1 MFTLSVLSSF
11 QKGARLVEA
20 TCERLHLTT
29 LAILSVKLSREVSS
43 LQKQNNL
50 KVLPCNTNLA
60 RGEQFLAEGFI
71 VVGSRNL
78 SALVINI
85 RVHPINTV
93 VGLLLGEGL
102 EREGIQQLVYKRVGK
117 LQLQLQPRP
126 LAYCHN
132 KSTATDCDMSQR
144 SK

>member
-1 MFTLSVLSSF
+1 MFTLSVLSSY
-11 QKGARLVEA
+11 QKDAGLVEA
-20 TCERLHLTT
+20 TCERLHLTM

-43 LQKQNNL
+43 LQKQNSP
-50 KVLPCNTNLA
+50 KVLPCKTNLA

-102 EREGIQQLVYKRVGK
+102 EREEIQQLVYEGRK
-117 LQLQLQPRP
+117 
-126 LAYCHN
+126 A
-132 KSTATDCDMSQR
+132 SASATAIGLLS
-144 SK
+144 

>member
-1 MFTLSVLSSF
+1 M
-11 QKGARLVEA
+11 VEA
-20 TCERLHLTT
+20 TCGRLHLTM
-29 LAILSVKLSREVSS
+29 LAFLSVKLSREVSS
-43 LQKQNNL
+43 LLKQNSL
-50 KVLPCNTNLA
+50 KVLPCKTNLA
-60 RGEQFLAEGFI
+60 RGEQFLAKGFI

-102 EREGIQQLVYKRVGK
+102 EREGIQQLVYDMRVGK
-117 LQLQLQPRP
+117 LQLQPRP

-132 KSTATDCDMSQR
+132 KSTATDCDISQR